1 MSDFRERMTRRFLN
15 GRREKHGFYSRMMCH
30 RSLILLMNVFGQVKK
45 CLGSLKSVEM
55 FLSGF
60 LLKTFYCWLNTVWM
74 MSGMIKFA
82 ICRYDKGGLGLDCI
96 ICLQC

>member
-15 GRREKHGFYSRMMCH
+15 GRREKHVFYSRMMCH
-30 RSLILLMNVFGQVKK
+30 RSLILLMNGFGQVKK

-60 LLKTFYCWLNTVWM
+60 LLKTILLLAEY
-74 MSGMIKFA
+74 S
-82 ICRYDKGGLGLDCI
+82 
-96 ICLQC
+96 

>member
-1 MSDFRERMTRRFLN
+1 MYVSKMSDFRERMTRRFLN
-15 GRREKHGFYSRMMCH
+15 GWREKHVFYSRMMCH

-60 LLKTFYCWLNTVWM
+60 LLKTILLLAEYSLDDEWNDQV
-74 MSGMIKFA
+74 
-82 ICRYDKGGLGLDCI
+82 RYLPLR
-96 ICLQC
+96 